1 MAAYHLG
8 DLHSG
13 VISDRSSSLAANTL
27 PPSFLPTHYCQNLA
41 IIIYF
46 DQGGVKI
53 KEMQCGLIAVEYSA
67 LCCSPT
73 E

>member
-27 PPSFLPTHYCQNLA
+27 PPSFLPPSFLPSNKSSVDHILLQNTVHQ
-41 IIIYF
+41 
-46 DQGGVKI
+46 DSDEDEDEKDH
-53 KEMQCGLIAVEYSA
+53 EE
-67 LCCSPT
+67 
-73 E
+73 